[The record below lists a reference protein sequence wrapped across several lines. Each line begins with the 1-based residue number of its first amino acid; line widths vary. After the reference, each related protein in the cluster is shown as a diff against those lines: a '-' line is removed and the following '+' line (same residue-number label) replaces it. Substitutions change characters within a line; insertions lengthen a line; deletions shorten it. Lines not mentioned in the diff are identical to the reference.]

1 MQMFET
7 KLLIF
12 GATAFAAGV
21 CQEYGG
27 KALLV
32 DGSDL
37 PAAEFTAALRS
48 DGGEGAACSTGA
60 GAAFQQELRQRG
72 LLPEK
77 SGAWPH
83 LPAVHPVV
91 CKYMYQSGARC
102 LFRTAVLSVQRAT
115 DGWRVRV
122 FTTGGLREILAQ
134 ALLDTTSCGV
144 AQPLLGGGRPAIAAQ
159 FLNAEV
165 LAPNGVQSIKDG
177 CFSVVPG
184 VRENEGYLRF
194 ALPIGT
200 TCAQAHEMLY
210 QAWQHRGKR
219 LADYRISY
227 AAPVLD
233 VLPAVLQGVGNW
245 APSVG
250 FGNVVRAF
258 DAGVQ
263 YAQQGEVQGR

>member
-1 MQMFET
+1 MQIYRT
-7 KLLIF
+7 TLLIF

-21 CQEYGG
+21 CQGYGG
-27 KALLV
+27 NALLV

-37 PAAEFTAALRS
+37 PGAEFTAALRS

-60 GAAFQQELRQRG
+60 GVAFQQELRQRG
-72 LLPEK
+72 LLPEQN
-77 SGAWPH
+77 GTWPH
-83 LPAVHPVV
+83 LPAVHPVI
-91 CKYMYQSGARC
+91 CKCIYQSGARC
-102 LFRTAVLSVQRAT
+102 LFRTAVLSVQQAT

-122 FTTGGLREILAQ
+122 FTTGGLCEILAQ

-144 AQPLLGGGRPAIAAQ
+144 AQPLLGARQPEIEALS
-159 FLNAEV
+159 LNAEI
-165 LAPNGVQSIKDG
+165 LAKNSVYSMELG
-177 CFSVVPG
+177 CFSIFPA

-194 ALPIGT
+194 ALPPGT

-210 QAWQHRGKR
+210 QAWRRRGDT

-233 VLPAVLQGVGNW
+233 ILPAAPEGERHW
-245 APSVG
+245 IPSVR

-263 YAQQGEVQGR
+263 YAQQKEVQGR